1 MRHVPTTAELINQLF
16 ATHPNPAT
24 GRTYTP
30 IEIVVASRGR
40 ISPSHLHRLRAGSI
54 KSPTRETLLA
64 FCEVFCVQCS
74 YFFPELAD
82 RSDLTPE

>member
-1 MRHVPTTAELINQLF
+1 MRDVPTTAELINRLI

-24 GRTYTP
+24 GKTYTP
-30 IEIVVASRGR
+30 IEIATASNGR
-40 ISPSHLHRLRAGSI
+40 ITQSHLHRLRAGAI

-64 FCEVFCVQCS
+64 FCEVFCVQAG

-82 RSDLTPE
+82 RSDLTAQ